1 MNETHG
7 ILSAPIIVPTDVQTH
22 VCLKV
27 DQCQHISY
35 ENTTHSVVEF
45 ALTCSPVLVSDVRGR
60 LEEREVSEAPVRD
73 GGRLEGTGDSV

>member
-1 MNETHG
+1 MSRHASVLKLTNVNTF
-7 ILSAPIIVPTDVQTH
+7 PI
-22 VCLKV
+22 K
-27 DQCQHISY
+27 
-35 ENTTHSVVEF
+35 NTTHSVVDIPI